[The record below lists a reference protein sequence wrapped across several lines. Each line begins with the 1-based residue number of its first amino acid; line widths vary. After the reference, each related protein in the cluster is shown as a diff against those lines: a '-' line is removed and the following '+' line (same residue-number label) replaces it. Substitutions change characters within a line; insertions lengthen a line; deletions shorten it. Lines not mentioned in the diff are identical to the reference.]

1 MDLATGLSYGYFLL
15 CLILGWVAAGALKDE
30 ILMKQTSSPAK
41 RFLFRLGIALV
52 LAEGFRVFLSFVLG
66 PFLDELVNNNI
77 QSFRNF

>member
-1 MDLATGLSYGYFLL
+1 MELATGLSYGYFLL

-52 LAEGFRVFLSFVLG
+52 LAEGFRVFLSFILG
-66 PFLDELVNNNI
+66 PFLDELVNSS
-77 QSFRNF
+77 QSFKGF

>member
-30 ILMKQTSSPAK
+30 ILMKQSSSPAK

-52 LAEGFRVFLSFVLG
+52 LAEGFRVFLSFILG
-66 PFLDELVNNNI
+66 PFLDKLVNSSI
-77 QSFRNF
+77 QSFRDY